1 MIKRKKGFT
10 LIELLVVIAI
20 IGILAAIGITALSSA
35 RAKARDA
42 KRIADLK
49 NIQAALELY
58 FNDKG
63 NYPTGTSLTLGTGSD
78 CNGSACIILCSG
90 ETTTG
95 FQNTACTGGTPVT
108 YMGLVPKDPSA
119 APNAS
124 DCASG
129 SNAVCHYAYTAKPD
143 NCDNSTTACTSYE
156 LWGYIEGSTGAFT
169 GPAPVCAN
177 EKGMKTN
184 TCP

>member
-1 MIKRKKGFT
+1 MIKKKKGFT
-10 LIELLVVIAI
+10 LVELLVVIAI

-58 FNDKG
+58 NNDKA
-63 NYPTGTSLTLGTGSD
+63 NYPTGTSLRLGTGTD
-78 CNGSACIILCSG
+78 CNNGPCIILCSG

-95 FQNTACTGGTPVT
+95 FQNAACTGGTPVT
-108 YMGLVPKDPSA
+108 YMGLVPKDPNA
-119 APNAS
+119 APAAN

-129 SNAVCHYAYTAKPD
+129 AGAVCHYAYTATPV
-143 NCDNSTTACTSYE
+143 NCDNSTTNCTGYQI
-156 LWGYIEGSTGAFT
+156 WAYIEGTTGTFV
-169 GPAPVCAN
+169 GPDEVCAN
-177 EKGMKTN
+177 EKGIQTN